1 MEDLKSVEKL
11 IEYFHRL
18 PSIGRKSAERLAYAI
33 LEMDEESVNNFA
45 DALIEVKNKVHHCPK
60 CGLYT
65 EDKICEICSDN
76 NRSSQELIVV
86 SNPNDIIPFEKLQT
100 FNGRYHSLNGVISPS
115 KDIGPEKLNIDSLIE
130 RIKNEGVEEIILA
143 TDPTIEG
150 ETTALYLAKLIAPLN
165 KKVSRLAYGL
175 PMGGSLEYADPLT
188 LIKSLEGRKK
198 VE

>member
-1 MEDLKSVEKL
+1 MKDLKSIEKL
-11 IEYFHRL
+11 IDCFHRL
-18 PSIGRKSAERLAYAI
+18 PSIGRKSAERLSYAV
-33 LEMDEESVNNFA
+33 LEMDDETVNNFA
-45 DALIEVKNKVHHCPK
+45 DALKDVKSKVHHCPI

-65 EDKICEICSDN
+65 EDDICEICADTSRTN
-76 NRSSQELIVV
+76 QEIIVV
-86 SNPNDIIPFEKLQT
+86 SHPNDIIPFEKLQT
-100 FNGRYHSLNGVISPS
+100 FKGRYHSLNGVIAPS
-115 KDIGPEKLNIDSLIE
+115 KDIGPEKLNLDSLLKRIE
-130 RIKNEGVEEIILA
+130 VKDVEEIILA
-143 TDPTIEG
+143 TEPTIEG